1 MNTDKI
7 KTAEDCPG
15 SDAFYAKAYAK
26 MMCRNGGV
34 ESFKLGKLGKPGK
47 SDIDITKIG
56 PVGKPGRGNKVEM
69 RKGDKCPHSATCD
82 GLGGKEYNGF
92 RNCKHTNHNHTKKK
106 VSIAAVNHFAF
117 DKDFAAQFDPVKVGP
132 SKTSTVVTRTCIA
145 RATVIPQNVPQNNS
159 TIIPTVAPASSTPSS
174 STAATDIIPVET
186 PVSITPLEPHP
197 ADDYEKTNCQI
208 CFENKADSLLY
219 PCTDS
224 ICSGCAIGCR
234 GEKFEFTC
242 PLCTRAVT
250 MVIPLEKR
258 NFL

>member
-1 MNTDKI
+1 MNTNKI

-15 SDAFYAKAYAK
+15 SDAFNAKAYAK
-26 MMCRNGGV
+26 MMCQHDRD
-34 ESFKLGKLGKPGK
+34 ESKKISSIKLGELGKLGKPGK

-56 PVGKPGRGNKVEM
+56 PVGKPGRGDISNRVEM

-92 RNCKHTNHNHTKKK
+92 RNCKHSSKKK
-106 VSIAAVNHFAF
+106 ISISPFAF

-132 SKTSTVVTRTCIA
+132 SKTSTVA
-145 RATVIPQNVPQNNS
+145 PKNNS
-159 TIIPTVAPASSTPSS
+159 TIIPAVAPASSTPSS
-174 STAATDIIPVET
+174 STAAADIPSMET

-234 GEKFEFTC
+234 GEKSEFTC
-242 PLCTRAVT
+242 PLCPRAVT